1 MGDAAAEAGGEGE
14 QGFVESEDGGPVD
27 GMAVGAGGVGGL
39 DGGFELEAAGAA
51 EWEGLG
57 EGGFGFGEGP
67 RWFEGL
73 LWFSDMLGEA
83 VHTVNLS
90 GATTTLAVPG
100 HCPSGLGFR
109 PDGSLLIVSTR
120 ARQVLRYDG
129 DAVELLADLSELV
142 PADLGDLVVDEA
154 GRAYVGSQ
162 ARGNGVVVLIDTD
175 DSVRV
180 VAGELDF
187 PNGMAITPDG
197 GTLIVAES
205 AGYRL
210 SAFGIAGDG
219 SLSDRRVFAENL
231 VGPPDG
237 IAVDVQGG
245 VWVAMTLAHQFQR
258 IEDGGAVTDRVDVGE
273 RMAIACALGGAE
285 GRTLFLVTTH
295 DCYPDRMAG
304 TELSTVEA
312 LLVEVP
318 APGEFEHHHH

>member
-1 MGDAAAEAGGEGE
+1 MTVEA
-14 QGFVESEDGGPVD
+14 QSSDITALANGFC
-27 GMAVGAGGVGGL
+27 
-39 DGGFELEAAGAA
+39 
-51 EWEGLG
+51 
-57 EGGFGFGEGP
+57 FGEGP

-83 VHTVNLS
+83 VHTVNLG
-90 GATTTLAVPG
+90 GATTTLPTPG

-109 PDGSLLIVSTR
+109 PDGTLLIVSAK

-129 DAVELLADLSELV
+129 DAIELLADLSELV
-142 PADLGDLVVDEA
+142 SADLGDMVLDDA
-154 GRAYVGSQ
+154 GRAYVGAQ

-180 VAGELDF
+180 VAEDLDF

-197 GTLIVAES
+197 GILIVAES
-205 AGYRL
+205 TGRRL
-210 SAFGIAGDG
+210 SAFGIAADG
-219 SLSDRRVFAENL
+219 SLSQRRVFAENL
-231 VGPPDG
+231 AGPPDG
-237 IAVDVQGG
+237 IAIDARGG

-258 IEDGGAVTDRVDVGE
+258 IEQGGIVTDRIDIGE

-304 TELSTVEA
+304 TNLSTVEA

-318 APGEFEHHHH
+318 APGEFEHHHR